1 MIRHAIVAAE
11 IGEFGA
17 RVLCVCGAAIT
28 RAGIGGTDRRAM
40 PWGGAP
46 CYLARRGATGG
57 AGSPARENEIQRGRP
72 SAGGLGGPS
81 RPPM

>member
-28 RAGIGGTDRRAM
+28 RAGIGGADRRAM

-57 AGSPARENEIQRGRP
+57 AGSPARENEIQRGSAAVSTVRP
-72 SAGGLGGPS
+72 IS